1 MEIRRYFLMF
11 KRWILLI
18 LLCVI
23 VCGSTGFYL
32 SSQQTPI
39 FQASTKF
46 MIYLNLSN
54 NSSSLDYFSNQNMI
68 STLIEV
74 LTSKM
79 VVQQASEELGYRIS
93 AGQLRAS
100 KVGET
105 GIISLSVTDSN
116 PENAATIANK
126 LVDVLINQI
135 EQITSAQ
142 YLMVEQN
149 LQNQVDQAEER
160 MMTIQLQIDSLSDV
174 TVQTNIADVQAQME
188 DLQLQIADLNNMISS
203 INPVSATEE
212 EKILLT
218 GYQANLDLL
227 EPILAYY
234 QNLYTNLVVLG
245 QPLQDMDNRFSQL
258 DQLQTSLD
266 LYKQIYINST
276 SNLET
281 LRMTKAQNSV
291 TVLKMEIAEIP
302 NTPIAPNPMQT
313 ASLSALVGL
322 IIGACIAFLIEYLD
336 DSIKTPEE
344 VSDLTDLPVIGFV
357 AYVRSPRSKNISEKE
372 KHQVISLTQPR
383 SIVAESYRSLRTNLE
398 FSSVDH
404 PVNTVLIT
412 SLNPSE
418 GKTTIA
424 SNLAVVVSSSGKRTL
439 LLDADMR
446 HPSVHRL
453 FNLPNRVGLSDL
465 LRGTLALE
473 DVTTSVQALPNLTI
487 ISSGSLPPNPAELL
501 ASNKMNQILSD
512 LRLRYDIVII
522 DSSPLVVSDPQ
533 ILASRV
539 DGVLYVIQPG
549 KTRGKNV
556 ESSVQQLR
564 RINVRLIGVVF
575 NMIKIKQDSYYSHY
589 YSTDNPDKT
598 YQHYFQD
605 SPDPK

>member
-1 MEIRRYFLMF
+1 MEIRRFFLII
-11 KRWILLI
+11 KQWILLI

-23 VCGSTGFYL
+23 ISGSIGFYL
-32 SSQQTPI
+32 SSQQPPI

-46 MIYLNLSN
+46 MIYMNLSN
-54 NSSSLDYFSNQNMI
+54 SSSSFDYFNNQSMI
-68 STLIEV
+68 STLIEL

-79 VVQQASEELGYRIS
+79 VVQQASKELGFQVSSGQAS
-93 AGQLRAS
+93 AS
-100 KVGET
+100 MVEET
-105 GIISLSVTDSN
+105 GIINLSVTDSN
-116 PENAATIANK
+116 PEEAASIANK

-135 EQITSAQ
+135 EQLTSAQ

-149 LQNQVDQAEER
+149 LQNQVDQAEEK
-160 MMTIQLQIDSLSDV
+160 MMTIQQQIDSLSDV
-174 TVQTNIADVQAQME
+174 TVQTNIADVKAQVD
-188 DLQLQIADLNNMISS
+188 DLQLQITDLRNKFSS

-212 EKILLT
+212 EKILMA

-245 QPLQDMDNRFSQL
+245 QPLQDKDNSFTQL

-281 LRMTKAQNSV
+281 LRMTKAQNYISV
-291 TVLKMEIAEIP
+291 IKMEIAEVP
-302 NTPIAPNPMQT
+302 STPIAPKPMTT
-313 ASLSALVGL
+313 ALLSALVGL
-322 IIGACIAFLIEYLD
+322 MIGASIVFLIEYLD

-357 AYVRSPRSKNISEKE
+357 AYIKPPRSKNASEKE
-372 KHQVISLTQPR
+372 KIQVIALTQPR
-383 SIVAESYRSLRTNLE
+383 SIVSESFRSLRTNLE
-398 FSSVDH
+398 FSSVDQ
-404 PVNTVLIT
+404 PMKIVLVT

-446 HPSVHRL
+446 HPSVHRF
-453 FNLPNRVGLSDL
+453 FNVPNRVGLSDL
-465 LRGTLALE
+465 LRGKLELE
-473 DVTTSVQALPNLTI
+473 DVTTSVPAVPSLTI

-501 ASNKMNQILSD
+501 ASNKMNQILAD
-512 LRLRYDIVII
+512 LKLRYDIIII
-522 DSSPLVVSDPQ
+522 DSSPMVVSDPQ
-533 ILASRV
+533 ILANRV
-539 DGVLYVIQPG
+539 DGVLYVVRPG
-549 KTRGKNV
+549 KTRGHRAAA
-556 ESSVQQLR
+556 SIQQLR
-564 RINVRLIGVVF
+564 RVNARLIGVVF
-575 NMIKIKQDSYYSHY
+575 NQIKTKQDAYYGNY
-589 YSTDNPDKT
+589 YYTHNPDKT

-605 SPDPK
+605 TLDPK